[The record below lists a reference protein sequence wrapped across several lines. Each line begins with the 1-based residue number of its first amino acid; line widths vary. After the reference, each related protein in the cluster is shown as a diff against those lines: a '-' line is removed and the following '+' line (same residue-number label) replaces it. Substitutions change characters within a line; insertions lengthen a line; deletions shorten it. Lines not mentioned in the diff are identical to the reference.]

1 MTGVGLAIWQGY
13 ISFNSDAGDSPAAS
27 VPTATPAPTPAPTP
41 IPAVAAA
48 ATPPPTTTPTP
59 VPTVTPAPVAAPMPT
74 PTATMQ
80 KPPTASPD
88 PTVAPSPSPSSTP
101 VPTPTPTPTPVITTL
116 PVEIV
121 NVSFSGAQGYTLH
134 LEISRISSDKPH
146 GYMPIVVTFA
156 DGATEEISGY
166 FVQTVNGPYFGS
178 ILIGRDRI
186 EQGGAMQVKGWAME
200 NIRVSTYVASP
211 ITAAAQPTA
220 TPRPAATP
228 RPTATPRP
236 AATPRPT
243 ATPRPAATPMPTRT
257 RAPTATPTQPP
268 SLGHYAEKQYM
279 LELINAERKKAG
291 VPVVGLGDN
300 RAAQLHAESAL
311 ENCFASHWGIDG
323 LKPYM
328 RYTLTGGHQSN
339 AENLSGLDYCIRASE
354 GYRALGNIEA
364 RVRQT
369 MEGLMDSPGH
379 RRNILDRWHRK
390 VNIGLA
396 WDSYNF
402 SAVQHFEGDYVEY
415 DRLPVIEHGVL
426 SLAGRT
432 TNGARF
438 VDDKD
443 LGLQVFYDP
452 PPHRLTRG
460 QVSRTYC
467 SDSGR
472 LIAALRPPLMGRR
485 YYLNDEFTSTYQPCP
500 NPYEVSPSAP
510 APRSPNE
517 AHEFWQQAYN
527 ASLNRI
533 GQPIVVPWIT
543 ASEWTASGEHFS
555 VAADLSEV
563 INRHGDGVFTVM
575 LWATIDGERV
585 IISKYSIFHGVTPPA
600 TYR

>member
-228 RPTATPRP
+228 RPTAT
-236 AATPRPT
+236 AI
-243 ATPRPAATPMPTRT
+243 PMVPIPTRT
-257 RAPTATPTQPP
+257 PAPTATPKPTPAPRPTARPTPTAAPAPTAVPP
-268 SLGHYAEKQYM
+268 TLAVRPLDTAQRGSAEWLATLEMKIHVLVNQQRDTPLTWVLEISDIARSHSTDMAANSYFSHTNRRGESPTDRGAAVGYDCRKDYGTHYTFGLAENILYSPIFSSKQY
-279 LELINAERKKAG
+279 LNGVKIKTNYYTLDEL
-291 VPVVGLGDN
+291 
-300 RAAQLHAESAL
+300 AQLAV
-311 ENCFASHWGIDG
+311 DG
-323 LKPYM
+323 WMK
-328 RYTLTGGHQSN
+328 
-339 AENLSGLDYCIRASE
+339 
-354 GYRALGNIEA
+354 
-364 RVRQT
+364 
-369 MEGLMDSPGH
+369 SPGH
-379 RRNILDRWHRK
+379 RSNILEVD
-390 VNIGLA
+390 
-396 WDSYNF
+396 
-402 SAVQHFEGDYVEY
+402 Y
-415 DRLPVIEHGVL
+415 DRTGI
-426 SLAGRT
+426 
-432 TNGARF
+432 GAAM
-438 VDDKD
+438 
-443 LGLQVFYDP
+443 
-452 PPHRLTRG
+452 
-460 QVSRTYC
+460 
-467 SDSGR
+467 DSEE
-472 LIAALRPPLMGRR
+472 MV
-485 YYLNDEFTSTYQPCP
+485 Y
-500 NPYEVSPSAP
+500 
-510 APRSPNE
+510 
-517 AHEFWQQAYN
+517 
-527 ASLNRI
+527 
-533 GQPIVVPWIT
+533 IT
-543 ASEWTASGEHFS
+543 QNFC
-555 VAADLSEV
+555 
-563 INRHGDGVFTVM
+563 
-575 LWATIDGERV
+575 
-585 IISKYSIFHGVTPPA
+585 
-600 TYR
+600 